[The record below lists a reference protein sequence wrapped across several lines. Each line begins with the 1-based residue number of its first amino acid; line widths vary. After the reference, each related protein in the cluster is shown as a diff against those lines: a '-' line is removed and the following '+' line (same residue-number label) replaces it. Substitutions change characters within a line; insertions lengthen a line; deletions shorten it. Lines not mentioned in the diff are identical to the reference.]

1 MKGPGMNIPEAR
13 RRFAALVDRDQEG
26 FRLAEAA
33 LLIAQEEYANLDVTA
48 YLARID
54 SIADTIKAQLALEL
68 DPMRIVQGINT
79 HLFDALGFRGNREH
93 YADPRNSFL
102 NDVIERR
109 LGIPITLSV
118 VYIEIGRLVGLP
130 IAGVGMPGH
139 FIVQY
144 TAQPEPFWIDPFHH
158 GNVMTRADCQQFLQ
172 RLYGEKLPW
181 NDAFLDPVSD
191 HDILQRMLNNLKIIY
206 ARQGEHRRALS
217 VIERILVLSPD
228 LPYEVRDRGLV
239 HYQLGHLQ
247 AALYDLQR
255 YLVLFQE
262 APDAD
267 VITRHIDALRQQ
279 LEP

>member
-1 MKGPGMNIPEAR
+1 MKGLGMNIPEAR
-13 RRFAALVDRDQEG
+13 RRFAALVDHDQEG

-33 LLIAQEEYANLDVTA
+33 LLIAQEEYATLDVTA
-48 YLARID
+48 YLTRIN

-79 HLFDALGFRGNREH
+79 QLFDELGFRGNQEQ
-93 YADPRNSFL
+93 YNDPRNSFL

-118 VYIEIGRLVGLP
+118 LYIEIGRLVGLP
-130 IAGVGMPGH
+130 IAGVGLPGH
-139 FIVQY
+139 FIIKY
-144 TAQPEPFWIDPFHH
+144 TAQPEPFWIDPFNR
-158 GNVMTRADCQQFLQ
+158 GTVMTREDCQQLLQ
-172 RLYGEKLPW
+172 QFYGEKLPW
-181 NDAFLDPVSD
+181 NEAFLDPVSD
-191 HDILQRMLNNLKIIY
+191 HNILQRMLNNLKIIY

-228 LPYEVRDRGLV
+228 LPYEIRDRGLV

-247 AALYDLQR
+247 AALHDLQR
-255 YLVLFQE
+255 YLELFQE
-262 APDAD
+262 APDA
-267 VITRHIDALRQQ
+267 VTITRHIDALRQQ

>member
-1 MKGPGMNIPEAR
+1 MKGLGMNIPEAR
-13 RRFAALVDRDQEG
+13 RRFAALVDHDQEG

-48 YLARID
+48 YLTRIN

-79 HLFDALGFRGNREH
+79 QLFDELGFRGNQEQ
-93 YADPRNSFL
+93 YNDPRNSFL

-118 VYIEIGRLVGLP
+118 LYIEIGRLVGLP
-130 IAGVGMPGH
+130 IAGVGLPGH
-139 FIVQY
+139 FIIKY
-144 TAQPEPFWIDPFHH
+144 TAQPEPFWIDPFNR
-158 GNVMTRADCQQFLQ
+158 GTVMTREDCQQLLQ
-172 RLYGEKLPW
+172 QFYGEKLPW
-181 NDAFLDPVSD
+181 NEAFLDPVSD
-191 HDILQRMLNNLKIIY
+191 HNILQRMLNNLKIIY

-228 LPYEVRDRGLV
+228 LPYEIRDRGLV

-247 AALYDLQR
+247 AALHDLQR
-255 YLVLFQE
+255 YLELFQE
-262 APDAD
+262 APDA
-267 VITRHIDALRQQ
+267 VTITRHIDALRQQ

>member
-1 MKGPGMNIPEAR
+1 MHIPEAR
-13 RRFAALVDRDQEG
+13 RRFAALVNRDQEG

-68 DPMRIVQGINT
+68 DPRRIVQAINT
-79 HLFDALGFRGNREH
+79 HLFDELGFRGNREH

-118 VYIEIGRLVGLP
+118 VYIEIGRLVGLS
-130 IAGVGMPGH
+130 ISGVGMPGH

-144 TAQPEPFWIDPFHH
+144 TAQPEPFWIDPFYR

-181 NDAFLDPVSD
+181 NDAFLDPISD

-255 YLVLFQE
+255 YLELFQE
-262 APDAD
+262 APDAA
-267 VITRHIDALRQQ
+267 VITRHVDALRQQ

>member
-1 MKGPGMNIPEAR
+1 MKGLGMNIPEAR
-13 RRFAALVDRDQEG
+13 RRFAALVDHDQEG

-48 YLARID
+48 YLTRIN

-79 HLFDALGFRGNREH
+79 QLFDELGFRGNQEH
-93 YADPRNSFL
+93 YNDPRNSFL

-118 VYIEIGRLVGLP
+118 LYIEIGRLVGLP
-130 IAGVGMPGH
+130 IAGVGLPGH
-139 FIVQY
+139 FIIKY
-144 TAQPEPFWIDPFHH
+144 TAQPEPFWIDPFNR
-158 GNVMTRADCQQFLQ
+158 GTVMTREDCQQLLQ
-172 RLYGEKLPW
+172 QFYGEKLPW
-181 NDAFLDPVSD
+181 NEAFLDPVSD
-191 HDILQRMLNNLKIIY
+191 HNILQRMLNNLKIIY

-228 LPYEVRDRGLV
+228 LPYEIRDRGLV

-247 AALYDLQR
+247 AALHDLQR
-255 YLVLFQE
+255 YLELFQE
-262 APDAD
+262 APDA
-267 VITRHIDALRQQ
+267 VTITRHIDALRQQ

>member
-1 MKGPGMNIPEAR
+1 MNIPEAR
-13 RRFAALVDRDQEG
+13 RRFAALVDREQEG

-33 LLIAQEEYANLDVTA
+33 LLIAQEEYADLDVA
-48 YLARID
+48 ANLARLD
-54 SIADTIKAQLALEL
+54 RIADSIKAQLALEL
-68 DPMRIVQGINT
+68 DPRRIVEGINT
-79 HLFDALGFRGNREH
+79 HLFDELGFRGNREH
-93 YADPRNSFL
+93 YEDPRNSFL

-130 IAGVGMPGH
+130 IAGVSLPGH
-139 FIVQY
+139 FIVKY
-144 TAQPEPFWIDPFHH
+144 TAQPEPFWIDPFNR
-158 GNVMTRADCQQFLQ
+158 GNIMTREDCQQLLQ
-172 RLYGEKLPW
+172 QLYRETVPW

-206 ARQGEHRRALS
+206 AQQGEHRRALS
-217 VIERILVLSPD
+217 AIERILVLRPD
-228 LPYEVRDRGLV
+228 LPYEVRDRGFV

-255 YLVLFQE
+255 YLELFQE
-262 APDAD
+262 APDAA

-279 LEP
+279 LES

>member
-1 MKGPGMNIPEAR
+1 MHIPEAR

-68 DPMRIVQGINT
+68 DPRRIVQAINT
-79 HLFDALGFRGNREH
+79 HLFDELGFRGNREH

-130 IAGVGMPGH
+130 ISGVGMPGH

-144 TAQPEPFWIDPFHH
+144 TAQPEPFWIDPFYR